1 MRLMFGRWRKDKEES
16 GLTCPLC
23 SEVSPEGT
31 EECPKCYHQLGKS
44 NLEQKTSVTEEASS
58 SLFDELLSEDEDDD
72 EGEIVDWSRHTFEI
86 DDVVI
91 DVSQYEEDSDS
102 VALSHSPDFASI
114 EADAPKPAK
123 KVEEELEDG
132 EYELTKKDAPKNV
145 EKFVVPTTKEDMS
158 LIEEPEHRVDL
169 VVPLL
174 PSGADESSD
183 EEGPL
188 SDPSAVPEDDQQS
201 IDSESVAQEESSQS
215 EPAIQESPDSEP
227 VVESVAE
234 PTPTV
239 MEPVAEPTPAVV
251 ATPVAKPVIPK
262 IPNDNAAS
270 INGVT
275 TPKLP
280 ATPTSDSSIK
290 SPVPIPKIPKKLSTN
305 LDSTPKKTVAVP
317 ALPTPPGN
325 RPSSNAFKQ
334 ELDIDGGAEESKV
347 SAPNRDGEMWPW
359 PQQDAH
365 DDLTVKRELRQVMEL
380 VKAGDLDNASRN
392 LDKLGPHLGDR
403 KEILFHVGVV
413 LKKLGREEALRRML
427 ESARTLHPED
437 QHVATALTSLGM

>member
-1 MRLMFGRWRKDKEES
+1 MFGRWRKDKEES

-290 SPVPIPKIPKKLSTN
+290 SPVPIPKIPQKLSTN
-305 LDSTPKKTVAVP
+305 LDSTKTSP
-317 ALPTPPGN
+317 ILPSPITMLKASLKPTCL
-325 RPSSNAFKQ
+325 SHISFK
-334 ELDIDGGAEESKV
+334 
-347 SAPNRDGEMWPW
+347 
-359 PQQDAH
+359 
-365 DDLTVKRELRQVMEL
+365 T
-380 VKAGDLDNASRN
+380 
-392 LDKLGPHLGDR
+392 
-403 KEILFHVGVV
+403 
-413 LKKLGREEALRRML
+413 
-427 ESARTLHPED
+427 
-437 QHVATALTSLGM
+437 